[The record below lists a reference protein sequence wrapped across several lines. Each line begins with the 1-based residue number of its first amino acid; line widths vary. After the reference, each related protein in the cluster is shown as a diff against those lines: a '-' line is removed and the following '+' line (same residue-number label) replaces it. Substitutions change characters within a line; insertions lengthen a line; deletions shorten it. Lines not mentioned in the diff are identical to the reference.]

1 MGRITHFEVHVDD
14 FDRATKF
21 YAAVLD
27 WQFQKWDGPAE
38 YVLITTGPDDK
49 AGINGG
55 MVKRRGP
62 IDGQA
67 VTAFVCTAAVDDVD
81 ATIDKA
87 VKAVRKLPP
96 ERQDEIGAIILE
108 ELVDEERWAKSFA
121 ASQDALAKLADEALA
136 DRKAGRTTPLE
147 FSRKK

>member
-1 MGRITHFEVHVDD
+1 MGRITHFEVHADD

-38 YVLITTGPDDK
+38 YVIITTGPDDK

-62 IDGQA
+62 IDGQSI
-67 VTAFVCTAAVDDVD
+67 TAFVCTAAVDDVD
-81 ATIDKA
+81 NTIDKA
-87 VKAVRKLPP
+87 VKAGGSVAMSKMAVPG
-96 ERQDEIGAIILE
+96 IGW
-108 ELVDEERWAKSFA
+108 LVYLKDTEGNTFGALQPD
-121 ASQDALAKLADEALA
+121 ASA
-136 DRKAGRTTPLE
+136 RI
-147 FSRKK
+147 